1 MGRLA
6 SCVFVL
12 LTGLL
17 AVPAEA
23 QLNRGDFRF
32 SIDVDMLSMAA
43 IEVEPEV
50 GGEFE
55 QTVFGI
61 GWNQVGGARLTNSAP
76 TPLGLGL
83 GWVLSPKIVLGAR
96 LGFGLDV
103 VDGDGDDNSTRILGL
118 SLMPGL
124 TFVPIGHKAKL
135 FLQASPIFQV
145 TRLKQDER
153 NERVLLG
160 GFGLGIGT
168 LIFVTNSLSVDLGFH
183 FEGRFGGSEIER
195 GGIDVE
201 ADVRD
206 LRGVVRLGISLWN

>member
-17 AVPAEA
+17 AVPVEA

-43 IEVEPEV
+43 IEDEPEI
-50 GGEFE
+50 GAE
-55 QTVFGI
+55 QEYTVFGV
-61 GWNQVGGARLTNSAP
+61 GWNQVGGARETFSTP

-83 GWVLSPKIVLGAR
+83 GWVLNPKIVLGAR
-96 LGFGLDV
+96 LGLGLDV
-103 VDGDGDDNSTRILGL
+103 VDADGDDNSARILGI
-118 SLMPGL
+118 SLMPGI

-135 FLQASPIFQV
+135 FLQANPLFQV
-145 TRLKQDER
+145 S
-153 NERVLLG
+153 RVKTDGAHDRYLLG

-168 LIFVTNSLSVDLGFH
+168 LIFVSNDLSVDLGFH
-183 FEGRFGGSEIER
+183 FEGRFGGRER
-195 GGIDVE
+195 EVNGVDFE
-201 ADVRD
+201 NDVRD